1 LSTTFPGSGLDN
13 FTLVPALTKLGDIIG
28 ARTHR
33 AFHNDMGDAIE
44 AIEAKLGLVASTPI
58 ADRILGG
65 TGAGTSAYRQVTTAD
80 LVAQA
85 VTQFAGVVVGTTD
98 PVINSIS
105 AVQIGVTS
113 NPTTTLTTTGGPVLV
128 FASMEVNASAST
140 GIGLYIRNSIGN
152 SFVQVGQ
159 VDPPSSAGRWHVS
172 GFHLF
177 TPMPAATYVFDLGW
191 NSTAGVNV
199 TSYGGTRRIWAMEI
213 KR

>member
-1 LSTTFPGSGLDN
+1 VSTTFPGSGLDN
-13 FTLVPALTKLGDIIG
+13 FTLVPALTNLGDVVG

-33 AFHNDMGDAIE
+33 QFHNDVGDAVE

-65 TGAGTSAYRQVTTAD
+65 TATGNSSWRQIATAD
-80 LVAQA
+80 IAAQA

-98 PVINSIS
+98 PVINSVS
-105 AVQIGVTS
+105 AVQTGVTS

-128 FASMEVNASAST
+128 LASMEVNASAST
-140 GIGLYIRNSIGN
+140 DIGLYIRNSVGN
-152 SFVQVGQ
+152 SFVLVGI
-159 VDPPSSAGRWHVS
+159 VSPPSSSGRWHVS

-177 TPMPAATYVFDLGW
+177 TPMPAAAYVFDLGW
-191 NSTAGVNV
+191 SSSAGVNV
-199 TSYGGTRRIWAMEI
+199 TSYGATRRIWALEI